1 MGKLRFPFC
10 CASPDSGRWGFKRH
24 RCKIC
29 KKSRREVLGGPCVK
43 KKKRNDS
50 TELRAEI
57 WAEVGKERKKSDL
70 GKSELRDCSGTTWR
84 LRCLLRPHPHGERE
98 LKLLPPLFPQLGW
111 LNTETRWA
119 EVFRWPS
126 SEAGSNYVAGLPP
139 LFARFS
145 WKRRGNLIRCLGQ
158 IGKQRLLG
166 YFLPRNRLRSNR
178 SN

>member
-57 WAEVGKERKKSDL
+57 WAEVGKERKKNDL
-70 GKSELRDCSGTTWR
+70 GKSELRDCSGTTWW
-84 LRCLLRPHPHGERE
+84 LRCLLRPHSHGERE
-98 LKLLPPLFPQLGW
+98 LKLLPPLFPQLGR
-111 LNTETRWA
+111 LTQRPA
-119 EVFRWPS
+119 EQRCFGGHLLKQAVTTWQDC
-126 SEAGSNYVAGLPP
+126 
-139 LFARFS
+139 
-145 WKRRGNLIRCLGQ
+145 RR
-158 IGKQRLLG
+158 
-166 YFLPRNRLRSNR
+166 FLPVSAEREEEI
-178 SN
+178 